1 MWQSSHTP
9 TQRHSMP
16 ASGLILPL
24 NSGLIPPQ
32 GTAKGFRRRGLGES
46 SWLEELG
53 CSDFWADIAPIC
65 PSG

>member
-46 SWLEELG
+46 S
-53 CSDFWADIAPIC
+53 
-65 PSG
+65 